1 MVTPL
6 PTPLSRRDETT
17 APAAATDSGERH
29 ALVTDDDAI
38 GRKVAAQR
46 LSMKLSSCLS
56 VDLEVAKGTG
66 RIHALAGV
74 RLDTDKTYYSSQTGH
89 NLRMHLRALDTLAE
103 GADFLIGHNLINF
116 DLERLRAVQPDLRLL
131 RLPVVDTLWLN
142 PLAFP
147 RHPYHRLV
155 KHYREGDLKRD
166 TRNDPELDAR
176 LALGAFQKQQE
187 ALLNVEPSLLAAWH
201 WLCTGPEHP
210 GFNLFFE
217 ALRRSP
223 RPSEAGGRNAVE
235 ERLQDVA
242 CVSQARRVIE
252 SGTGHG
258 WSLAYALAWLS
269 VSGGNSVMPPWVRHQ
284 FPEAGRLTRLLRDTA
299 CTDPACRWCRQR
311 HDARDELKRFFGFD
325 GYRPMPA
332 DEHGHPL
339 QQAIV
344 EAAMAG
350 EHVLGILPTST
361 GKSICY
367 QVPALSRYDKTG
379 ALTVVISPLVALMAD
394 QVAGLEAKGITSCV
408 AISGMLSMP
417 ERADALERLRLGD
430 AAIVLCSPEQ
440 LRSVSLRRA
449 LDQREIGAWVLDEAH
464 CLSKWGHD
472 FRPDYRYVGRFIRES
487 AQDGA
492 TPPVLCLT
500 ATAKPDVKSEIVDYF
515 REQLG
520 VEMRVFDGGSERTN
534 LEFEVKPTS
543 EATKLHDIQ
552 LLLEQHLSSE
562 TKGGAIVYCA
572 TRRHTE
578 MVAGFLAEKGLS
590 ADRFHA
596 RLQPEEKKNI
606 QRRFIDGEL
615 QVIAA
620 TNAFGMGIDK
630 PDVRLV
636 VHADIPSSLE
646 NYLQEAGRAG
656 RDQQNAYC
664 VLLYTRDDID
674 RQFTMSARSRLTRRE
689 IHSVLRALRRLRGR
703 NKGSDDEF
711 AASVG
716 EILAED
722 EEHEFRR
729 NAATDDTRARTAV
742 MWLEDAQLLNRDENK
757 VRVFASS
764 LRVQSVAEARRQ
776 LDSVRMTDHER
787 RPLIRIVAA
796 LIESDPDAGISTD
809 HLMTVAGLDSRG
821 VRRALWQLEQ
831 HGVASDDTAITAFVH
846 HGVMNSSRKR
856 LDQASAVERDLLDW
870 MRELVPDLDV
880 GEEAPLDLRVASQR
894 LRDEGHMD
902 VRPGHVTRILR
913 GVARDGHAEGGGSG
927 SLTLRTLHAESVA
940 VTLKREWS
948 SLCSL
953 ADKRRSGASR
963 LLTLLL
969 SKLRKGQQGNDI
981 LVETTLGELTRAISD
996 DLDLAARTTDA
1007 RELMERALLWLHEQE
1022 VIRLNKGLTVFRSAM
1037 TIRLAPGS
1045 RRFTKEDFESLQLH
1059 YEESTR
1065 QVHVMAEYAEKGLR
1079 SMADAIGLS
1088 LDYFALGEEEFLRR
1102 WLPDKRHEIK
1112 RQTTP
1117 ESWSTIVESLKNP
1130 VQRQLVVDDRE
1141 QTNVLVLAGPGS
1153 GKTRVL
1159 VHRIAYLVRVRR
1171 EDPRGILALAYNRH
1185 AAAEIRRRLAELIGD
1200 DSRGVT
1206 VLTCHALAMRLV
1218 GASFSGTAERLH
1230 KEDFKDRLD
1239 RVLDDAA
1246 ELLRGEGLEPAEA
1259 EEARER
1265 LLARLRWI
1273 LVDEYQDINGGQ
1285 YGLISAL
1292 AGRTLLEPDAR
1303 LSLFAVGDD
1312 DQNIYSFNEASVEY
1326 IRRFEAHYKAK
1337 PAYLLDN
1344 YRSTGHIIDAANAVI
1359 VEARQRMKAN
1369 HPIRVNRART
1379 QEPAGGEWADL
1390 DAVGGGRVQVL
1401 QARNGP
1407 IHQAQAALAELR
1419 RLSSLDARW
1428 DWSRCAVI
1436 AREWRYLDPVRSLC
1450 EREGIQ
1456 TQMARDDTL
1465 SVWQLRETQAL
1476 VARLRESQPALM
1488 RNSDVRRWL
1497 DGQADGPWIELLDQA
1512 AQEHE
1517 EEAGDAETP
1526 VASFL
1531 EWLAEWSRDARR
1543 RQRGLLL
1550 TSAHKAKGLEFDHAA
1565 VLDGGWERSGNDE
1578 DPDESRRLYY
1588 VAMTRARL
1596 TLTLTSVGESNPY
1609 IKLLQDHESV
1619 LRREPVTLP
1628 EPLPEAHQTYRRLG
1642 LGDVFISFAGNKAPW
1657 DRTHA
1662 AIAALA
1668 PGEPLK
1674 IRSEAQPWEL
1684 ANQRGIVVCRLAEG
1698 FKPPEG
1704 MRCIRATVYAVVV
1717 RRREQSGPEYQEK
1730 LRCDQWEVIVPE
1742 LVFEPI
1748 S

>member
-1 MVTPL
+1 M
-6 PTPLSRRDETT
+6 TT
-17 APAAATDSGERH
+17 EPGSPSTDRTAERPPRT
-29 ALVTDDDAI
+29 AEDPIA
-38 GRKVAAQR
+38 RAVAVQR
-46 LSMKLSSCLS
+46 LDMKLSRCCSI
-56 VDLEVAKGTG
+56 DLEVSPYTDE
-66 RIHALAGV
+66 IHALAGV
-74 RLDTDKTYYSSQTGH
+74 RYDTEATYHASQAGPK
-89 NLRMHLRALDTLAE
+89 LRTHLLALDTLAE

-116 DLERLRAVQPDLRLL
+116 DLPYLRAAQPGLCLL
-131 RLPVVDTLWLN
+131 ELPVIDTLWLN

-147 RHPYHRLV
+147 RFPYHRLV
-155 KHYREGDLKRD
+155 KHYRQGDLKRH

-176 LALGAFQKQQE
+176 LALLAFQNQQE
-187 ALLNVEPSLLAAWH
+187 ALLDAERSLLAAWH
-201 WLCTGPEHP
+201 WLCAGPDEP

-223 RPSEAGGRNAVE
+223 RPSEAEGRNAVE
-235 ERLQDVA
+235 ERLEGVA
-242 CVSQARRVIE
+242 CVTQARRVIG
-252 SGTGHG
+252 SGTGRG
-258 WSLAYALAWLS
+258 WPLAYALAWLS
-269 VSGGNSVMPPWVRHQ
+269 VCGGNSVMPPWVRHQ
-284 FPEAGRLTRLLRDTA
+284 FPEAGTLVRLLRDTA

-311 HDARDELKRFFGFD
+311 RDARGELKRFFNFD
-325 GYRPMPA
+325 GYRREPA

-394 QVAGLEAKGITSCV
+394 QVAGLEANGITSCV

-472 FRPDYRYVGRFIRES
+472 FRPDYRYVGRVIRER
-487 AQDGA
+487 AGDEA

-500 ATAKPDVKSEIVDYF
+500 ATAKPDVKSEIVEYF

-520 VEMRVFDGGSERTN
+520 VEMLVFDGGSKRTN
-534 LEFEVKPTS
+534 LKFDVEPTS
-543 EATKLHDIQ
+543 EATKLHDIH
-552 LLLEQHLSSE
+552 LILEQHLSSE
-562 TKGGAIVYCA
+562 TEGGAIVYCA
-572 TRRHTE
+572 TRRRTE
-578 MVAGFLAEKGLS
+578 EVAGFLAEVGLR

-596 RLQPEEKKNI
+596 GLKPEDKKNI
-606 QRRFIDGEL
+606 QRWFIDGEL

-656 RDQQNAYC
+656 RDQQNAHC
-664 VLLYTRDDID
+664 VLLYAKDDID
-674 RQFTMSARSRLTRRE
+674 RQFAMSARSRLTRRE
-689 IHSVLRALRRLRGR
+689 IHSVLRALRRLRRR
-703 NKGSDDEF
+703 NKGGDDEF

-716 EILAED
+716 EILAE
-722 EEHEFRR
+722 ETEHEFRR
-729 NAATDDTRARTAV
+729 DSATDDTRARTAV
-742 MWLEDAQLLNRDENK
+742 MWLEDALLLSRDENK

-764 LRVQSVAEARRQ
+764 LRVQSVAETRQ
-776 LDSVRMTDHER
+776 KLDSVRMPDQELR
-787 RPLIRIVAA
+787 SLVKIVEA
-796 LIESDPDAGISTD
+796 LIDSDPDAGISTD
-809 HLMTVAGLDSRG
+809 HLMSVTGLDSAG
-821 VRRALWQLEQ
+821 VRRALWRLEQ
-831 HGVASDDTAITAFVH
+831 LGIASDDTAITAFVH
-846 HGVMNSSRKR
+846 LGVPNSSRKR

-870 MRELVPDLDV
+870 MGELAPGLAVD
-880 GEEAPLDLRVASQR
+880 EKAPLDLRVASQR
-894 LRDEGHMD
+894 LRDEGHTG

-948 SLCSL
+948 SLCNL
-953 ADKRRSGASR
+953 AGKRRSGASR
-963 LLTLLL
+963 LLELLL
-969 SKLRKGQQGNDI
+969 SKLRKGQRGNDI

-1037 TIRLAPGS
+1037 TIRLAPE
-1045 RRFTKEDFESLQLH
+1045 RRGFTNEDFESLQLH

-1065 QVHVMAEYAEKGLR
+1065 QVHVMAKYAERGLR
-1079 SMADAIGLS
+1079 SMADALRLS

-1102 WLPDKRHEIK
+1102 WLPNQRHEIT

-1130 VQRQLVVDDRE
+1130 SQRQLVADDRE
-1141 QTNVLVLAGPGS
+1141 QTSVLVLAGPGS

-1185 AAAEIRRRLAELIGD
+1185 AAVEIRRRLAELIGD

-1230 KEDFKDRLD
+1230 KEDFEDRLD
-1239 RVLDDAA
+1239 QVLAEAA
-1246 ELLRGEGLEPAEA
+1246 ELLRGEGLEPVEA

-1265 LLARLRWI
+1265 LLSRFRWI
-1273 LVDEYQDINGGQ
+1273 LVDEYQDINGRQ
-1285 YGLISAL
+1285 YELISAL
-1292 AGRTLLEPDAR
+1292 AGRTLSEPDAR

-1326 IRRFEAHYKAK
+1326 IRRFEADYKAK

-1344 YRSTGHIIDAANAVI
+1344 YRSTRHIIDAAQAVI
-1359 VEARQRMKAN
+1359 ASARERMKAN
-1369 HPIRVNRART
+1369 HPIRVDRARA
-1379 QEPAGGEWADL
+1379 QAPAGGEWADL
-1390 DAVGGGRVQVL
+1390 DPVGCGRVQVL

-1407 IHQAQAALAELR
+1407 IYQAQGALAELK

-1436 AREWRYLDPVRSLC
+1436 ARQWSYLDPVRSLC
-1450 EREGIQ
+1450 ELEGIN

-1476 VARLRESQPALM
+1476 VDCLRESKSVLM
-1488 RNSDVRRWL
+1488 RGSDVRKWL
-1497 DGQADGPWIELLDQA
+1497 VGQADGPWIELLNQA
-1512 AQEHE
+1512 AQEFKQE
-1517 EEAGDAETP
+1517 TGDAETP
-1526 VASFL
+1526 VASFV
-1531 EWLAEWSRDARR
+1531 EWLAEWTRDARR

-1550 TSAHKAKGLEFDHAA
+1550 TSAHKAKGLEFDHAV

-1578 DPDESRRLYY
+1578 DPDASRRLYY

-1596 TLTLTSVGESNPY
+1596 TLTLTSLGASNPY
-1609 IKLLQDHESV
+1609 IELLRGHRSV
-1619 LRREPVTLP
+1619 LEREPVALP
-1628 EPLPEAHQTYRRLG
+1628 EPPSAAHQTYRKLG
-1642 LGDVFISFAGNKAPW
+1642 LGDVFISFAGYRSRG
-1657 DRTHA
+1657 DRVHR
-1662 AIAALA
+1662 AIACLA
-1668 PGEPLK
+1668 PGDELGLDNGK
-1674 IRSEAQPWEL
+1674 QPWRLLDKKGVEV
-1684 ANQRGIVVCRLAEG
+1684 GRLASG
-1698 FKPPEG
+1698 FMPPEG
-1704 MRCIRATVYAVVV
+1704 MRCAKAAVYAVLT
-1717 RRREQSGPEYQEK
+1717 RRREQSSPEYQADLK
-1730 LRCDQWEVIVPE
+1730 CDRWEVVVPE
-1742 LVFEPI
+1742 LVFESI

>member
-1 MVTPL
+1 
-6 PTPLSRRDETT
+6 
-17 APAAATDSGERH
+17 
-29 ALVTDDDAI
+29 
-38 GRKVAAQR
+38 
-46 LSMKLSSCLS
+46 MKLSRCCSI
-56 VDLEVAKGTG
+56 DLEVSPSTDE
-66 RIHALAGV
+66 IHALAGV
-74 RLDTDKTYYSSQTGH
+74 RYDTEATYHASQAGPK
-89 NLRMHLRALDTLAE
+89 LRTHLLALDTLAE

-116 DLERLRAVQPDLRLL
+116 DLPYLRAAQPGLCLL
-131 RLPVVDTLWLN
+131 ELPVIDTLWLN

-147 RHPYHRLV
+147 RFPYHRLV
-155 KHYREGDLKRD
+155 KHYRQGDLKRH

-176 LALGAFQKQQE
+176 LALRAFQNQQE
-187 ALLNVEPSLLAAWH
+187 ALLDAEQSLLAAWH
-201 WLCTGPEHP
+201 WLCAGPDQP

-223 RPSEAGGRNAVE
+223 RPSDAEGRNAVE
-235 ERLQDVA
+235 ERLEDVA
-242 CVSQARRVIE
+242 CVMQARRVIG
-252 SGTGHG
+252 SGTERG
-258 WSLAYALAWLS
+258 WPLAYALAWLS

-284 FPEAGRLTRLLRDTA
+284 FPEAGTLVRLLRDAT

-311 HDARDELKRFFGFD
+311 HDARGELKRFFDFD
-325 GYRPMPA
+325 GYRAEPA
-332 DEHGHPL
+332 DEHGRPL

-472 FRPDYRYVGRFIRES
+472 FRPDYRYVGRFIREKV
-487 AQDGA
+487 QDGA

-515 REQLG
+515 REQLE
-520 VEMRVFDGGSERTN
+520 VEMRVVDGGSERTN
-534 LEFEVKPTS
+534 LEFEVVPTS
-543 EATKLHDIQ
+543 EATKLHDIH
-552 LLLEQHLSSE
+552 LILEQHLTSRKE
-562 TKGGAIVYCA
+562 GGAIVYCA

-578 MVAGFLAEKGLS
+578 VVAGFLAEKGLS

-596 RLQPEEKKNI
+596 GLQPEEKKNV
-606 QRRFIDGEL
+606 QRRFIEGEL

-656 RDQQNAYC
+656 RDQQNAHC
-664 VLLYTRDDID
+664 VLLYTKDDID

-689 IHSVLRALRRLRGR
+689 IHSVLRALRRLRKR
-703 NKGSDDEF
+703 NKDGGDGF

-722 EEHEFRR
+722 EEREFNRDST
-729 NAATDDTRARTAV
+729 TDDTRARTAV
-742 MWLEDAQLLNRDENK
+742 MWLEDAQLLSRDENK

-764 LRVQSVAEARRQ
+764 LRVQSVAEARQ
-776 LDSVRMTDHER
+776 KLGSVRMPDHEL
-787 RPLIRIVAA
+787 RPLIRIVEA
-796 LIESDPDAGISTD
+796 LIESNPDAGVSTD
-809 HLMTVAGLDSRG
+809 HLMSVAGLDSAG
-821 VRRALWQLEQ
+821 VRRALWRLEQ
-831 HGVASDDTAITAFVH
+831 LGVASDDTAITAFVH
-846 HGVMNSSRKR
+846 HGVANSSRKR

-880 GEEAPLDLRVASQR
+880 GEKAPLDLRAASQR
-894 LRDEGHMD
+894 LRDEGHAG

-927 SLTLRTLHAESVA
+927 SLTLRTLRAESVA
-940 VTLKREWS
+940 VTLEREWS
-948 SLCSL
+948 SLCNL

-963 LLTLLL
+963 LLDLLL
-969 SKLRKGQQGNDI
+969 AKLRPGERGNDT
-981 LVETTLGELTRAISD
+981 LVKTTLGELTRGISD

-1007 RELMERALLWLHEQE
+1007 RKLMERSLLWLHEQE
-1022 VIRLNKGLTVFRSAM
+1022 VIRLNKGLTVFHSAM
-1037 TIRLAPGS
+1037 TIRLAPE
-1045 RRFTKEDFESLQLH
+1045 RRSFTKEDFESLQLH

-1065 QVHVMAEYAEKGLR
+1065 QVHVMAECAEKGLR
-1079 SMADAIGLS
+1079 SMADAIRLS

-1102 WLPDKRHEIK
+1102 WLPDKRHEIA

-1117 ESWSTIVESLKNP
+1117 ESWSTIVESLRNP
-1130 VQRQLVVDDRE
+1130 SQRQLVVDDRE
-1141 QTNVLVLAGPGS
+1141 QTSVLVLAGPGS

-1185 AAAEIRRRLAELIGD
+1185 AAVEIRRRLAELIGD

-1230 KEDFKDRLD
+1230 KEDFADRLD
-1239 RVLDDAA
+1239 RVLAEA
-1246 ELLRGEGLEPAEA
+1246 VELLAGAGLESAEA

-1265 LLARLRWI
+1265 LLSRFRWI

-1285 YGLISAL
+1285 YELISAM
-1292 AGRTLLEPDAR
+1292 AGRTLAEPDAR

-1312 DQNIYSFNEASVEY
+1312 DQNIYSFNETSVEY
-1326 IRRFEAHYKAK
+1326 IRRFEAEYRAR

-1359 VEARQRMKAN
+1359 AEARERMKTN
-1369 HPIRVNRART
+1369 HPIRVDRARA
-1379 QEPAGGEWADL
+1379 QAHAGGEWADL
-1390 DAVGGGRVQVL
+1390 DPVGCGRVQVL
-1401 QARNGP
+1401 QAGNGP
-1407 IHQAQAALAELR
+1407 IYQAQAALTELK
-1419 RLSSLDARW
+1419 RLSNLDARW

-1436 AREWRYLDPVRSLC
+1436 AREWSYLDPVRSLC
-1450 EREGIQ
+1450 ELEGIHTQ
-1456 TQMARDDTL
+1456 TAKDDTL
-1465 SVWQLRETQAL
+1465 SLWQLRETQAL
-1476 VARLRESQPALM
+1476 VGCLRESHSALM
-1488 RNSDVRRWL
+1488 RSSDVRKWL

-1512 AQEHE
+1512 AQEYE
-1517 EEAGDAETP
+1517 QEAGDAEAP
-1526 VASFL
+1526 VASFV
-1531 EWLAEWSRDARR
+1531 EWLAEWASDARR

-1550 TSAHKAKGLEFDHAA
+1550 TSAHRAKGLEFDHAA
-1565 VLDGGWERSGNDE
+1565 VLDGGWERSGKDE
-1578 DPDESRRLYY
+1578 DPDASRRLYY

-1596 TLTLTSVGESNPY
+1596 TLTLTSLGASNPY
-1609 IKLLQDHESV
+1609 IELLRGHGSV
-1619 LRREPVTLP
+1619 LRREPVALP
-1628 EPLPEAHQTYRRLG
+1628 EPPPAAHQTYRRLG
-1642 LGDVFISFAGNKAPW
+1642 LGDVFISFAGYRSQG
-1657 DRTHA
+1657 DRVHRS
-1662 AIAALA
+1662 IAGLA
-1668 PGEPLK
+1668 PGDELGLDNGK
-1674 IRSEAQPWEL
+1674 QPWRLLDKKGVEV
-1684 ANQRGIVVCRLAEG
+1684 GRLASG
-1698 FKPPEG
+1698 FKPPAG
-1704 MRCIRATVYAVVV
+1704 MRCAKATVHAVLT
-1717 RRREQSGPEYQEK
+1717 RRRDQSSSEYQADLK
-1730 LRCDQWEVIVPE
+1730 CDHWEVVLPE

-1748 S
+1748 L

>member
-1 MVTPL
+1 M
-6 PTPLSRRDETT
+6 TT
-17 APAAATDSGERH
+17 EPGSPSTDRTAERPPRT
-29 ALVTDDDAI
+29 AEDPIA
-38 GRKVAAQR
+38 RAVAVQR
-46 LSMKLSSCLS
+46 LDMKLSRCCSI
-56 VDLEVAKGTG
+56 DLEVSPSTDE
-66 RIHALAGV
+66 IHALAGV
-74 RLDTDKTYYSSQTGH
+74 RYDTEATYHSSQAGPR
-89 NLRMHLRALDTLAE
+89 LRTHLLALDTLAE

-116 DLERLRAVQPDLRLL
+116 DLPYLRAAQPGLCLL
-131 RLPVVDTLWLN
+131 ELPVIDTLWLN

-147 RHPYHRLV
+147 RFPYHHLV
-155 KHYREGDLKRD
+155 KHYRQGDLKRH

-176 LALGAFQKQQE
+176 LALKAFQNQQE
-187 ALLNVEPSLLAAWH
+187 ALLDAEPSLVAAWH
-201 WLCTGPEHP
+201 WLCAGPDEP

-223 RPSEAGGRNAVE
+223 RPSGAEGRDAVE
-235 ERLQDVA
+235 ERLEGVA
-242 CVSQARRVIE
+242 GAPQARRVIG

-269 VSGGNSVMPPWVRHQ
+269 VCGGNSVMPPWVRHQ
-284 FPEAGRLTRLLRDTA
+284 FPAAGKLVRRLRDTA
-299 CTDPACRWCRQR
+299 CADPACDWCRER
-311 HDARDELKRFFGFD
+311 HDARGELKRFFDFD
-325 GYRPMPA
+325 GYRPKPA

-379 ALTVVISPLVALMAD
+379 ALTVVISPLVALMED
-394 QVAGLEAKGITSCV
+394 QVTGLEKKGITSCV

-417 ERADALERLRLGD
+417 ERAEALERIGLGD

-472 FRPDYRYVGRFIRES
+472 FRPDYRYVGRFVREK
-487 AQDGA
+487 ARDGA

-500 ATAKPDVKSEIVDYF
+500 ATAKPDVKSEIVAYF
-515 REQLG
+515 RERLG
-520 VEMRVFDGGSERTN
+520 VELRVFDGGSRRTN
-534 LEFEVKPTS
+534 LEFEVVPTT
-543 EATKLHDIQ
+543 EATKLHDIH
-552 LLLEQHLSSE
+552 LILEQHLSSDDE
-562 TKGGAIVYCA
+562 GGAIVYCA

-578 MVAGFLAEKGLS
+578 KVADFLREQNVYA
-590 ADRFHA
+590 AYFHA
-596 RLQPEEKKNI
+596 GLQPERKKET
-606 QRRFIDGEL
+606 QLDFIEGRL
-615 QVIAA
+615 RVIAA

-656 RDQQNAYC
+656 RDQQSAHC
-664 VLLYTRDDID
+664 VLLYTKDDID

-689 IHSVLRALRRLRGR
+689 IHSVLRALRRLRRR
-703 NKGSDDEF
+703 NKGGGEGL

-729 NAATDDTRARTAV
+729 DSTTDDTRARTAV
-742 MWLEDAQLLNRDENK
+742 MWLEDAQLLSRDENK

-764 LRVQSVAEARRQ
+764 LRVQSVAEARQKLGRARIP
-776 LDSVRMTDHER
+776 DSQR
-787 RPLIRIVAA
+787 RSLIKIVET
-796 LIESDPDAGISTD
+796 LFESNPDAGVSTD
-809 HLMTVAGLDSRG
+809 HLMSVTGMGSAEVSK
-821 VRRALWQLEQ
+821 ALWQLEQ

-846 HGVMNSSRKR
+846 SGVPNSSRKR
-856 LDQASAVERDLLDW
+856 LEEASAIERDLLDF
-870 MRELVPDLDV
+870 MREQAPDMER
-880 GEEAPLDLRVASQR
+880 GEKAPLDLRVASQR
-894 LRDEGHMD
+894 LRDEGHVG

-927 SLTLRTLHAESVA
+927 SLTLRTLRAESVA
-940 VTLKREWS
+940 VTLGREWS

-963 LLTLLL
+963 LLELLL
-969 SKLRKGQQGNDI
+969 SKLRQGQRGNDI
-981 LVETTLGELTRAISD
+981 LVKTTLGELTRGISD

-1007 RELMERALLWLHEQE
+1007 RKLMERALLWLHEQE

-1037 TIRLAPGS
+1037 TIRLAPE
-1045 RRFTKEDFESLQLH
+1045 RRSFTKEDFESLQLH

-1102 WLPDKRHEIK
+1102 WLPNKRHEIA

-1117 ESWSTIVESLKNP
+1117 ESWSTIVESLRNP
-1130 VQRQLVVDDRE
+1130 SQRQLVVDDRE
-1141 QTNVLVLAGPGS
+1141 QTSVLVLAGPGS

-1185 AAAEIRRRLAELIGD
+1185 AAVEIRRRLAELIGD

-1218 GASFSGTAERLH
+1218 GASFSGTAEGLH
-1230 KEDFKDRLD
+1230 KEDFEDRLD
-1239 RVLDDAA
+1239 RVLAEA
-1246 ELLRGEGLEPAEA
+1246 VELLRGEGLEPAEA

-1265 LLARLRWI
+1265 LLSGFRWI

-1285 YGLISAL
+1285 YELISAL
-1292 AGRTLLEPDAR
+1292 AGRKLSEPDAR

-1312 DQNIYSFNEASVEY
+1312 DQNIYSFNETSVEY
-1326 IRRFEAHYKAK
+1326 IRRFEAEYRAR

-1359 VEARQRMKAN
+1359 AEARERMKTN
-1369 HPIRVNRART
+1369 HPIRVDRARAHA
-1379 QEPAGGEWADL
+1379 PAGGEWADL
-1390 DAVGGGRVQVL
+1390 DPVGCGRVQVL
-1401 QARNGP
+1401 QAGNGP

-1436 AREWRYLDPVRSLC
+1436 ARKWSYLDPVRSLC
-1450 EREGIQ
+1450 ELEGIHA
-1456 TQMARDDTL
+1456 QMARDDTL

-1476 VARLRESQPALM
+1476 VGCLRESQSSLM
-1488 RNSDVRRWL
+1488 RSSDVRKWL

-1512 AQEHE
+1512 AQEYE
-1517 EEAGDAETP
+1517 LEAGDAETP

-1531 EWLAEWSRDARR
+1531 EWLAEWTRDARR

-1565 VLDGGWERSGNDE
+1565 VLDGAWECSGKDE
-1578 DPDESRRLYY
+1578 DPDASRRLYY

-1596 TLTLTSVGESNPY
+1596 TLTLTSLGAANPY
-1609 IKLLQDHESV
+1609 IEMLRGHGAV
-1619 LRREPVTLP
+1619 LRREPVALP
-1628 EPLPEAHQTYRRLG
+1628 EPSPAAHQTYRRLG
-1642 LGDVFISFAGNKAPW
+1642 LGDVFISFAGYRSQG
-1657 DRTHA
+1657 DRVHRS
-1662 AIAALA
+1662 IAGLA
-1668 PGEPLK
+1668 PGDELGLDNGK
-1674 IRSEAQPWEL
+1674 QPWRLLDKKGVEV
-1684 ANQRGIVVCRLAEG
+1684 GRLASG
-1698 FKPPEG
+1698 FKPPAG
-1704 MRCIRATVYAVVV
+1704 MRCAKATVYAVLT
-1717 RRREQSGPEYQEK
+1717 RRREQSSPEYQADLK
-1730 LRCDQWEVIVPE
+1730 CDEWEVVVPE
-1742 LVFEPI
+1742 LVFEPT
-1748 S
+1748 

>member
-1 MVTPL
+1 
-6 PTPLSRRDETT
+6 
-17 APAAATDSGERH
+17 
-29 ALVTDDDAI
+29 
-38 GRKVAAQR
+38 
-46 LSMKLSSCLS
+46 MKLSRCCSI
-56 VDLEVAKGTG
+56 DLEVSPSTDE
-66 RIHALAGV
+66 IHALAGV
-74 RLDTDKTYYSSQTGH
+74 RYDTEATYHASQAGPK
-89 NLRMHLRALDTLAE
+89 LRTHLLALDTLAE

-116 DLERLRAVQPDLRLL
+116 DLPYLRAAQPGLCLL
-131 RLPVVDTLWLN
+131 ELPVIDTLWLN

-147 RHPYHRLV
+147 RFPYHRLV
-155 KHYREGDLKRD
+155 KHYRQGDLKRH

-176 LALGAFQKQQE
+176 LALRAFQNQQE
-187 ALLNVEPSLLAAWH
+187 ALLDAEQSLLAAWH
-201 WLCTGPEHP
+201 WLCAGPDQP

-223 RPSEAGGRNAVE
+223 RPSDAEGRNAVE
-235 ERLQDVA
+235 ERLEDVA
-242 CVSQARRVIE
+242 CVTQARRVIG
-252 SGTGHG
+252 SGTERG
-258 WSLAYALAWLS
+258 WPLAYALAWLS
-269 VSGGNSVMPPWVRHQ
+269 VCGGNSVMPPWVRHQ
-284 FPEAGRLTRLLRDTA
+284 FPEAGTLVRLLRDTA

-311 HDARDELKRFFGFD
+311 HDARGELKRFFDFD
-325 GYRPMPA
+325 GYRAEPA
-332 DEHGHPL
+332 DEHGRPL

-472 FRPDYRYVGRFIRES
+472 FRPDYRYVGRFIRERV
-487 AQDGA
+487 QDGA

-515 REQLG
+515 REQLE
-520 VEMRVFDGGSERTN
+520 VEMRVVDGGSERTN
-534 LEFEVKPTS
+534 LEFEVVPTS
-543 EATKLHDIQ
+543 EATKLHDIH
-552 LLLEQHLSSE
+552 LILEQHLTSRKE
-562 TKGGAIVYCA
+562 GGAIVYCA

-578 MVAGFLAEKGLS
+578 VVAGFLAEKGLS

-596 RLQPEEKKNI
+596 GLQPEEKKNI
-606 QRRFIDGEL
+606 QRMFIGGQL

-656 RDQQNAYC
+656 RDQQNAHC
-664 VLLYTRDDID
+664 VLLYTKDDID

-689 IHSVLRALRRLRGR
+689 IHSVLRALRRLRKR
-703 NKGSDDEF
+703 NKDCGDEF

-722 EEHEFRR
+722 EEHEFNRDST
-729 NAATDDTRARTAV
+729 TDDTRARTAV
-742 MWLEDAQLLNRDENK
+742 MWLEDAQLLSRDENK

-764 LRVQSVAEARRQ
+764 LRVQSVAEARQ
-776 LDSVRMTDHER
+776 KLGSVRMPDHEL
-787 RPLIRIVAA
+787 RPLIRIVEA
-796 LIESDPDAGISTD
+796 LIESNPDAGVSTD
-809 HLMTVAGLDSRG
+809 HLMSVAGLDSAG
-821 VRRALWQLEQ
+821 VRRALWRLEQ
-831 HGVASDDTAITAFVH
+831 LGVASDDTAITAFVH
-846 HGVMNSSRKR
+846 HGVANSSRKR

-880 GEEAPLDLRVASQR
+880 GEKAPLDLRAASQR
-894 LRDEGHMD
+894 LRDEGHAG

-927 SLTLRTLHAESVA
+927 SLTLRTLRAESVA
-940 VTLKREWS
+940 VTLGREWS
-948 SLCSL
+948 SLCNL

-963 LLTLLL
+963 LLDLLL
-969 SKLRKGQQGNDI
+969 AKLRPGERGNDT
-981 LVETTLGELTRAISD
+981 LVKTTLGELTRGISD

-1007 RELMERALLWLHEQE
+1007 RKLMERSLLWLHEQE
-1022 VIRLNKGLTVFRSAM
+1022 VIRLNKGLTVFHSAM
-1037 TIRLAPGS
+1037 TIRLAPE
-1045 RRFTKEDFESLQLH
+1045 RRSFTREDFESLQLH

-1079 SMADAIGLS
+1079 SMADAIRLS

-1102 WLPDKRHEIK
+1102 WLPDKRHEIA

-1117 ESWSTIVESLKNP
+1117 ESWSTIVESLRNP
-1130 VQRQLVVDDRE
+1130 SQRQLVVDDRE
-1141 QTNVLVLAGPGS
+1141 QTSVLVLAGPGS

-1185 AAAEIRRRLAELIGD
+1185 AAVEIRRRLAELIGD

-1230 KEDFKDRLD
+1230 KEDFADRLD
-1239 RVLDDAA
+1239 RVLAEA
-1246 ELLRGEGLEPAEA
+1246 VELLAGAGLEPAEA

-1265 LLARLRWI
+1265 LLSRFRWI
-1273 LVDEYQDINGGQ
+1273 LVDEYQDIDGGQ
-1285 YGLISAL
+1285 YKLISAL
-1292 AGRTLLEPDAR
+1292 AGRTLSEPDAR

-1312 DQNIYSFNEASVEY
+1312 DQNIYSFNETSVEY
-1326 IRRFEAHYKAK
+1326 IRRFEAEYRAR

-1359 VEARQRMKAN
+1359 AEARERMKTN
-1369 HPIRVNRART
+1369 HPIRVDRARAHA
-1379 QEPAGGEWADL
+1379 PAGGEWADL
-1390 DAVGGGRVQVL
+1390 DPVGCGRVQVL
-1401 QARNGP
+1401 QAGNGP
-1407 IHQAQAALAELR
+1407 IYQAQAALAELK

-1436 AREWRYLDPVRSLC
+1436 ARKWSYLDPVRSLC
-1450 EREGIQ
+1450 EHEGIH

-1476 VARLRESQPALM
+1476 VGCLRESQSSLM
-1488 RNSDVRRWL
+1488 RSSDVRKWL
-1497 DGQADGPWIELLDQA
+1497 DGQADGPWIELLNQA
-1512 AQEHE
+1512 AQEYE
-1517 EEAGDAETP
+1517 LEAGDAETP

-1531 EWLAEWSRDARR
+1531 EWLAEWTRDARR
-1543 RQRGLLL
+1543 LQRGLLL

-1565 VLDGGWERSGNDE
+1565 VLDGGWERSGKDE
-1578 DPDESRRLYY
+1578 DPDASRRLYY

-1596 TLTLTSVGESNPY
+1596 TLTLTSLGASNPY
-1609 IKLLQDHESV
+1609 IELLRGHGSV
-1619 LRREPVTLP
+1619 LRREPVALP
-1628 EPLPEAHQTYRRLG
+1628 EPPPAAHQTYRRLG
-1642 LGDVFISFAGNKAPW
+1642 LGDVFISFAGYRSQG
-1657 DRTHA
+1657 DRVHRS
-1662 AIAALA
+1662 IAGLA
-1668 PGEPLK
+1668 PGDELGLDNGK
-1674 IRSEAQPWEL
+1674 QPWRLLDKKGVEV
-1684 ANQRGIVVCRLAEG
+1684 GRLASG
-1698 FKPPEG
+1698 FKPPAG
-1704 MRCIRATVYAVVV
+1704 MRCAKATVYAVLT
-1717 RRREQSGPEYQEK
+1717 RRRDQSSSEYQADLK
-1730 LRCDQWEVIVPE
+1730 CDRWEVVLPE

-1748 S
+1748 